1 MIAKEM
7 ISEIIPALKTSDTG
21 ITALNWMDVFKVM
34 HLPIVND
41 KEFLGLISEVDI
53 YDMNMPEE
61 PLGNHQLSLLRP
73 YVLENQHVYE
83 IMEVASRLKLSI
95 VPVLDSRKNYLGV
108 ITIMELLHYFAELS
122 ALKTP
127 GAIIAIELNRNDYSM
142 AQISQIVEG
151 NDAKILSSYITS
163 HPDSTKL
170 ELTLKLN
177 VTELTSIIQTFN
189 RYNYKISGSYMKHD
203 DEEELLDERYDLL
216 MRYLNI

>member
-127 GAIIAIELNRNDYSM
+127 GAIIAIELNSNDYSM

-189 RYNYKISGSYMKHD
+189 RYNYTISGSYMKHD